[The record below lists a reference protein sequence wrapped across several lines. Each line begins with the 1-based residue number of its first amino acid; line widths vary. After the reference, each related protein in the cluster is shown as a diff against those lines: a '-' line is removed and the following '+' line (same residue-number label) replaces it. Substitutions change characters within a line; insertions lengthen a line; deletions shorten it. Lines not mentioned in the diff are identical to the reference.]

1 MRQVVVIAMLCASAV
16 MVGGCGD
23 EAASAK
29 AQRPVEAVA
38 VSVVSSR
45 VGPVQREVAV
55 TGTLYGDEEATV
67 SAKVPGRVTQIFT
80 DVGDRAAP
88 GEPLAQIEKT
98 DYELAAAQKQMAV
111 QAALAKLGLTDM
123 PSADLDLDKIPTV
136 QRARLQAANAE
147 AKFNRGK
154 QLHDQAPPLISDQ
167 DFADLQTAFDV
178 ARSNYDVELLTAR
191 SLAADAR
198 AMRSDFDLEQQ
209 KLRDAT
215 VRAPGAAP
223 ATTTQ
228 PAGAAAAAGRAGAGD
243 NAKGASDRSKPQAGK
258 YAVGAR
264 LVSVGEYVRE
274 GTPLF
279 RLVANDPIKFRP
291 QVPEKYQGQV
301 QVGQKVRVT
310 VSAYPGAAFE
320 GTVARISPQVDV
332 ASRSFQVEI
341 LVPNADGRLQ
351 AGAFANGAI
360 LTRTQADVTLV
371 PVEAIVTFAGVS
383 KVFSV
388 ADGKAIEHKI
398 DVGQPV
404 GDAVEVVRGFK
415 GIAPLVASGKNRLA
429 SGVPVTVGPATTAP
443 ATAPA
448 SRP

>member
-1 MRQVVVIAMLCASAV
+1 MLCASAV

>member
-1 MRQVVVIAMLCASAV
+1 MRQAVVIAMLCASAV

>member
-1 MRQVVVIAMLCASAV
+1 

-429 SGVPVTVGPATTAP
+429 NGVPVTVGPATTAP

-448 SRP
+448 SRS

>member
-1 MRQVVVIAMLCASAV
+1 